1 MAARAI
7 CASIVRNM
15 PLEQGG
21 CEVPV
26 LVEGMKDERALRAL
40 GFKGTIEKIN
50 KGWDTSRLVA
60 YLHSKYGDARTIDGG
75 CLLYTSD
82 AADE

>member
-1 MAARAI
+1 MRFNGPHNREKRFEMAARAI

-50 KGWDTSRLVA
+50 KGLSLI
-60 YLHSKYGDARTIDGG
+60 HI
-75 CLLYTSD
+75 
-82 AADE
+82 